1 MERKDCQCADGLFN
15 ALYGLPLHRR
25 TSPHNIQVGHRRT
38 PQENT
43 YDDDTFYLLART
55 LALLRSN
62 ASGYK
67 FVGPFS
73 LVHNREVAEG
83 HPDRTPEIHVR
94 YLRAGCCRAHDYLPL
109 R

>member
-1 MERKDCQCADGLFN
+1 MLCARLRNEDDCIESLAR
-15 ALYGLPLHRR
+15 A
-25 TSPHNIQVGHRRT
+25 QVS

-94 YLRAGCCRAHDYLPL
+94 YLRAGRCRAHDYLPL